1 MDEGCPAPASGSLN
15 RNHRWSNDA
24 DRVSALKVR
33 AIKEAASDRS
43 GGVTVREGIGLIL
56 DLNHEVVEGVTVNI
70 LDVSQQLVALTY
82 RLDPKAVQLHR

>member
-24 DRVSALKVR
+24 DRVR

-70 LDVSQQLVALTY
+70 LDMSQQLVALTY